1 MPVAAIHSAPGFPS
15 FTDVW
20 TAIQA
25 QNTAKVIAVATT
37 NLFHRSLGQF
47 SLETCTESLGSET
60 GSDVFYSD
68 SDIESFSSFSDVS
81 DVGEEEKEPEKQLQ
95 PRHDDDDD
103 DDDDDAEKLLTVNYH
118 CSISKKSP
126 VRSFPPPLPSISRR
140 DGPCLSM
147 RPHRRD
153 GRLVMEA
160 VQVPSQNY
168 LHAERHDGRLL
179 LSFVHSSSS
188 TTTTTTTT
196 TTTMKQTQETQ
207 LTMEEEEEQEVA
219 KIVEEENKTCAEQ
232 EEEEQQE
239 EVEVVDRGTVVELKM
254 STQPHRSSF
263 VINKFVG
270 GLPEPQEPLLSPLS
284 TNMKINYA
292 YEYDDDDDNSCENS
306 LKIRQTPE
314 NKMLF
319 MLKGRNR
326 GELLHRCSHL
336 WRPLL
341 IWEPY
346 CIATSS

>member
-1 MPVAAIHSAPGFPS
+1 MPVAIHSAPVFPS

-25 QNTAKVIAVATT
+25 QNKASVMAVATT

-68 SDIESFSSFSDVS
+68 IESFSSFSDVS
-81 DVGEEEKEPEKQLQ
+81 DIGEEEKQPEKQ
-95 PRHDDDDD
+95 PRH
-103 DDDDDAEKLLTVNYH
+103 DDDAEKLLTVNYH

-188 TTTTTTTT
+188 SST

-207 LTMEEEEEQEVA
+207 LPMEEEQEVG
-219 KIVEEENKTCAEQ
+219 KILEEENKTCAEQ
-232 EEEEQQE
+232 EEEEQE

-270 GLPEPQEPLLSPLS
+270 GLPEPQEPPASLLS
-284 TNMKINYA
+284 TNMKIKYG
-292 YEYDDDDDNSCENS
+292 YEYDDNSCENS

-341 IWEPY
+341 FWEPY